1 MKTSALSPKGFVV
14 YRQGLKS
21 ALLLPDES
29 AGRVFKA
36 AARYFLEGIEPEELD
51 SFDCA
56 ERIVFDLLRDN

>member
-1 MKTSALSPKGFVV
+1 MKTSALRPEGFVV

-36 AARYFLEGIEPEELD
+36 AARYFLEGIEPEE
-51 SFDCA
+51 A
-56 ERIVFDLLRDN
+56 RE